1 MARTRWIIAMSPPDE
16 KPEMVCSGRSGCG
29 RLAIDCSTPTV
40 CPSASPAA
48 CATTSA
54 SAACAALSASAASAA
69 SAASPA
75 STISS
80 LSTAAAS
87 TSLS

>member
-1 MARTRWIIAMSPPDE
+1 MSPPDE

-29 RLAIDCSTPTV
+29 RLATDCSTPTV

-48 CATTSA
+48 CAT
-54 SAACAALSASAASAA
+54 LSASAASAA
-69 SAASPA
+69 SAASRASPA
-75 STISS
+75 STIFS

>member
-1 MARTRWIIAMSPPDE
+1 MSPPDE

-29 RLAIDCSTPTV
+29 RLAIDCSAPTV

-48 CATTSA
+48 CAT
-54 SAACAALSASAASAA
+54 LSASAASAA
-69 SAASPA
+69 SAASRASPA
-75 STISS
+75 STIFS